1 MDTSVESENSDG
13 REPTEPPTK
22 ISISIKYLKGEKMK
36 RFSILLVAAMLF
48 STVAASANPFSDVPL
63 SHWAYD
69 AVNTLAAKGILMGY
83 PDGTYKGDKP
93 VTRYA
98 FAMVVAKMLA
108 NVEQMLE
115 KGVGTNLVT
124 KSDLQTLEKLTVEFA
139 DELALLGVKVTAL
152 EDDMQVVKEDV
163 STLKKDVEGIKDYM
177 AKGGME
183 KVKLSGDMLVRHTS
197 LIHTRD
203 WNKFGVPPALAANL
217 PVGGN
222 ATGNQNNSQ
231 TQTQL
236 RFQFK
241 ANIDE
246 NITAVARWHM
256 VDRLN
261 EGPFVGLNPQN
272 VWGGNG
278 LRGGVKENGDVGND
292 LDLAYLHIKDM
303 FRFGGDFTFGRNFYA
318 TGHSLLLSD
327 YVDAV
332 KYYKRSG
339 DVDIGLYCIYDRHH
353 GSYKDDSDFAPLQ
366 GNQNDFR
373 NYWGLTLGTKY
384 RDHDLYLNF
393 FGQDE
398 PNLYNRFFAGKWI
411 AGDAGQSLGRYTIP
425 VINLGNALT
434 AANLQVQKSDK
445 VWDIEFGS
453 KGPIGKSGHWDY
465 DLGVAYTNYELD
477 IVAGPTAL
485 TNNYQSI
492 DMQGWI
498 GHAAVKWDSK
508 KEWAA
513 KLAYTFGT
521 DENAGPISLD
531 NDHRYDD
538 GIETPYE
545 DISRGNLY
553 FRNGLMNMYD
563 LKLQVEYRPRN
574 TKHYFRLVGD
584 WLDEL
589 KDTVSNDAARVAFG
603 SAGFSNSEFAGQPDV
618 IPGNTK
624 TNTLYDQYNNYGVS
638 DPQAFV
644 LTFEYRYQLAENTRI
659 RVGYTMHDM
668 TGNAVTAGRNNAGGV
683 LAGSRSYSAGRG
695 IAGDYDYNMFWA
707 ELYSRF

>member
-1 MDTSVESENSDG
+1 
-13 REPTEPPTK
+13 
-22 ISISIKYLKGEKMK
+22 MK
-36 RFSILLVAAMLF
+36 RFSSLLIVAMILT
-48 STVAASANPFSDVPL
+48 TVMASANPFSDVPL

-83 PDGTYKGDKP
+83 PDGTYKGQKP

-115 KGVGTNLVT
+115 RGIGTNLVT

-163 STLKKDVEGIKDYM
+163 SILKRDVEGIKDYM

-203 WNKFGVPPALAANL
+203 WNIFSNALNGAR
-217 PVGGN
+217 VT
-222 ATGNQNNSQ
+222 TGNYNNAQ

-256 VDRLN
+256 LDKLN
-261 EGPFVGLNPQN
+261 ENPGTPLNLFGG
-272 VWGGNG
+272 WGNNGTRGATTLGNG
-278 LRGGVKENGDVGND
+278 VRNNNNVSGNI
-292 LDLAYLHIKDM
+292 DLAYLHIKDM

-332 KYYKRSG
+332 KFYKRSG
-339 DVDIGLYCIYDRHH
+339 DVDVGVYSIYDRHI
-353 GSYKDDSDFAPLQ
+353 GSYKDGSFATAFAPTA
-366 GNQNDFR
+366 NDFR
-373 NYWGLTLGTKY
+373 NIWGLTLGNKY

-398 PNLYNRFFAGKWI
+398 PNLINRRFC
-411 AGDAGQSLGRYTIP
+411 GDFISGDGGQTLGLNVAALPPQTLYP
-425 VINLGNALT
+425 VVVGVP
-434 AANLQVQKSDK
+434 AAATTYGTQKTDQIL
-445 VWDIEFGS
+445 DIEFGS

-465 DLGVAYTNYELD
+465 DLGFVYNDYTADL
-477 IVAGPTAL
+477 VSGPTVSTAL
-485 TNNYQSI
+485 ALGNNYSSI
-492 DMQGWI
+492 DMQGWV
-498 GHAAVKWDSK
+498 GHAAIKWDSK

-513 KLAYTFGT
+513 KLGYTFGT
-521 DENAGPISLD
+521 DENMGAISLD
-531 NDHRYDD
+531 NDRRYDD

-553 FRNGLMNMYD
+553 FTNGLMNMYD
-563 LKLQVEYRPRN
+563 AKLQLEYRPRN

-589 KDTVSNDAARVAFG
+589 KDTVSNDLSRTLYGRGLPGV
-603 SAGFSNSEFAGQPDV
+603 SD
-618 IPGNTK
+618 IPAGNTK
-624 TNTLYDQYNNYGVS
+624 TNTVYDQWNNFGTS
-638 DPQAFV
+638 DPSAVV

-659 RVGYTMHDM
+659 RVGYTMFDM
-668 TGNAVTAGRNNAGGV
+668 DGNAVSAGRNSTGGGNAGV
-683 LAGSRSYSAGRG
+683 RSIAAGRG
-695 IAGDYDYNMFWA
+695 VAGDYDYNMFWA
-707 ELYSRF
+707 ELFSRF

>member
-1 MDTSVESENSDG
+1 
-13 REPTEPPTK
+13 
-22 ISISIKYLKGEKMK
+22 MK
-36 RFSILLVAAMLF
+36 RIALVLALVLTTM
-48 STVAASANPFSDVPL
+48 VAGANPFSDVPF

-69 AVNTLAAKGILMGY
+69 AVNKLAAKGIIQGY
-83 PDGTYKGDKP
+83 PDGTYKGEKH

-98 FAMVVAKMLA
+98 LAMVVAKMLA
-108 NVEQMLE
+108 NVEQMME
-115 KGVGTNLVT
+115 KGIGTNLVT

-183 KVKLSGDMLVRHTS
+183 KVKLSGDMLVRHSS
-197 LIHTRD
+197 LIHNRD
-203 WNKFGVPPALAANL
+203 YMSL
-217 PVGGN
+217 GGN
-222 ATGNQNNSQ
+222 RGNFNNVM

-256 VDRLN
+256 MDKTDLAPLS
-261 EGPFVGLNPQN
+261 PFQPVG
-272 VWGGNG
+272 VWGSNG
-278 LRGGVKENGDVGND
+278 LLNGIRNNGDASAN

-318 TGHSLLLSD
+318 TGHSLILND

-339 DVDIGLYCIYDRHH
+339 DVDLAFYSIYDRHQ
-353 GSYKDDSDFAPLQ
+353 GSYKDNAV
-366 GNQNDFR
+366 GNDFR
-373 NYWGLTLGTKY
+373 NVWGLTLGHKY

-393 FGQDE
+393 WGQEE
-398 PNLYNRFFAGKWI
+398 PNRANRV
-411 AGDAGQSLGRYTIP
+411 LGMGLPLSKAIP
-425 VINLGNALT
+425 VVGAVANQKHDNL
-434 AANLQVQKSDK
+434 
-445 VWDIEFGS
+445 WDIEFGG
-453 KGPIGKSGHWDY
+453 KGPLGKNGHWDY
-465 DLGVAYTNYELD
+465 DLGFVYTGYQADLVSGPT
-477 IVAGPTAL
+477 IQTVAGNPAAING
-485 TNNYQSI
+485 NNWSSV
-492 DMQGWI
+492 DMNGWI
-498 GHAAVKWDSK
+498 GHAAIKWDSK

-521 DENAGPISLD
+521 DENAGALSLD
-531 NDHRYDD
+531 NDRRYDD

-553 FRNGLMNMYD
+553 FVNGLVNMYD
-563 LKLQVEYRPRN
+563 LKLQAEYRPRN

-584 WLDEL
+584 FLDEL
-589 KDTVSNDAARVAFG
+589 KDTVSNDLARVG
-603 SAGFSNSEFAGQPDV
+603 AGRHF
-618 IPGNTK
+618 PGLGDNPVATSK
-624 TNTLYDQYNNYGVS
+624 TNSVYDRWNNFGIV
-638 DPQAFV
+638 DPQATV

-659 RVGYTMHDM
+659 RVGYTAFDF
-668 TGNAVTAGRNNAGGV
+668 TGDALSGGWTQAGAAGNTV
-683 LAGSRSYSAGRG
+683 SAATPSLKAGRG
-695 IAGDYDYNMFWA
+695 VAGDYDYNMFWA

>member
-1 MDTSVESENSDG
+1 M
-13 REPTEPPTK
+13 
-22 ISISIKYLKGEKMK
+22 MK
-36 RFSILLVAAMLF
+36 RLSILMVLAFVLT
-48 STVAASANPFSDVPL
+48 TVVASANPFSDVPF

-69 AVNTLAAKGILMGY
+69 AVNKLAAKGLLQGY
-83 PDGTYKGDKP
+83 PDGTFKGEKH

-98 FAMVVAKMLA
+98 LAMVVAKMLA
-108 NVEQMLE
+108 NVEQMME
-115 KGVGTNLVT
+115 KGFGSNLVT

-163 STLKKDVEGIKDYM
+163 ATLKKDVEGIKDYM

-183 KVKLSGDMLVRHTS
+183 KVKLSGDMLVRHS
-197 LIHTRD
+197 WLLHNRD
-203 WNKFGVPPALAANL
+203 WNTVAGTL
-217 PVGGN
+217 GN
-222 ATGNQNNSQ
+222 SNNAQ

-246 NITAVARWHM
+246 NIVAVARWHM
-256 VDRLN
+256 LDKVDSLLVTAN
-261 EGPFVGLNPQN
+261 NATA
-272 VWGGNG
+272 WGNNG
-278 LRGGVKENGDVGND
+278 LRNGIRNNGDASGN

-318 TGHSLLLSD
+318 TGHSLVLSD
-327 YVDAV
+327 YVDAI

-339 DVDIGLYCIYDRHH
+339 DVDVSLLTIYDRHV
-353 GSYKDDSDFAPLQ
+353 GNYKDFA
-366 GNQNDFR
+366 NVDFR
-373 NYWGLTLGTKY
+373 NVWGLTLGTKY

-398 PNLYNRFFAGKWI
+398 PNRINTVVDPFPFGATVLSGTVAG
-411 AGDAGQSLGRYTIP
+411 AQSKDLM
-425 VINLGNALT
+425 
-434 AANLQVQKSDK
+434 
-445 VWDIEFGS
+445 WDVEFGG

-465 DLGVAYTNYELD
+465 DLGFVYTVYHAD
-477 IVAGPTAL
+477 IVNTAA
-485 TNNYQSI
+485 TTFSDI
-492 DMQGWI
+492 DINGWM

-521 DENAGPISLD
+521 DENAGALSLD
-531 NDHRYDD
+531 NDRRYDD

-553 FRNGLMNMYD
+553 FRNGLINMYD

-574 TKHYFRLVGD
+574 TKHYFRLAGD
-584 WLDEL
+584 FLDEL
-589 KDTVSNDAARVAFG
+589 KDTVSNDMARSSVARHNANTADLATGNKVNTYYDRWNNFG
-603 SAGFSNSEFAGQPDV
+603 
-618 IPGNTK
+618 I
-624 TNTLYDQYNNYGVS
+624 S
-638 DPQAFV
+638 DPKAWV

-659 RVGYTMHDM
+659 RVGYTAFDF
-668 TGNAVTAGRNNAGGV
+668 TGNAFQGGWTQGTGVGGAGNTANAAV
-683 LAGSRSYSAGRG
+683 NSIKAGRG
-695 IAGDYDYNMFWA
+695 AGLTDYDYNTFWA
-707 ELYSRF
+707 EIYSRF

>member
-1 MDTSVESENSDG
+1 
-13 REPTEPPTK
+13 
-22 ISISIKYLKGEKMK
+22 MK

-48 STVAASANPFSDVPL
+48 STVAANANPFSDVPL

-163 STLKKDVEGIKDYM
+163 GTLKKDVEGIKDYM

-203 WNKFGVPPALAANL
+203 WKDFGNSTLNYPLGV
-217 PVGGN
+217 
-222 ATGNQNNSQ
+222 TGNYNNVQ

-261 EGPFVGLNPQN
+261 EGPFVGLNSTN

-278 LRGGVKENGDVGND
+278 LRGGVKENADVGND

-327 YVDAV
+327 YVDAA

-339 DVDIGLYCIYDRHH
+339 DVDVGFYAIYDRHI
-353 GSYKDDSDFAPLQ
+353 GSYKDGKFASPTASIEA
-366 GNQNDFR
+366 NDYR
-373 NYWGLTLGTKY
+373 QVWGLTLGTKY

-398 PNLYNRFFAGKWI
+398 PNLVNRFFVGRMAGC
-411 AGDAGQSLGRYTIP
+411 AGQNTTVASISKFD
-425 VINLGNALT
+425 LGNTSAGS
-434 AANLQVQKSDK
+434 QKSDRL
-445 VWDIEFGS
+445 WEIEFGS

-465 DLGVAYTNYELD
+465 DLGFAYTNYELD
-477 IVAGPTAL
+477 RVAGAVTAGAGQ
-485 TNNYQSI
+485 NNYSSI

-498 GHAAVKWDSK
+498 GHGAVKWDSK

-521 DENAGPISLD
+521 DENSGPISLD
-531 NDHRYDD
+531 NDRRYDD

-545 DISRGNLY
+545 DISRGNTY

-589 KDTVSNDAARVAFG
+589 KDTVSNDLARAAYGRHFPGMSDVP
-603 SAGFSNSEFAGQPDV
+603 AGYL
-618 IPGNTK
+618 K
-624 TNTLYDQYNNYGVS
+624 TNTVYDQWNNFGVS
-638 DPQAFV
+638 DPQSFV

-659 RVGYTMHDM
+659 RVGYTMFDM
-668 TGNAVTAGRNNAGGV
+668 TGNAVTAGRDAHGAPLV
-683 LAGSRSYSAGRG
+683 GSRSYSAGRG
-695 IAGDYDYNMFWA
+695 INGDYDYNMFWA